1 MSTIKAQKK
10 VQDAL
15 KDVAPRYGSAI
26 ESAYPG
32 KTDKEIGKELGV
44 HRNTVFNHKHGK
56 TLPKLKQL
64 HALGVAGADLNWIVT
79 GVPLDAKQPVK
90 LPSGLFDPPQAC
102 PNGRLC
108 DMIATL
114 LGLVA
119 ERTGTLTTS
128 ELTRLQ
134 AVLRAE
140 AAHLKRNAPGTQGTP
155 A

>member
-1 MSTIKAQKK
+1 MSNRKAKIIWQRTA
-10 VQDAL
+10 DGISA
-15 KDVAPRYGSAI
+15 RYRQAI
-26 ESAYPG
+26 ESEYPG
-32 KTDKEIGKELGV
+32 KTDDEIGAELGLT
-44 HRNTVFNHKHGK
+44 RNTVGNHKLGK
-56 TLPKLKQL
+56 TMPKVKQL